1 MKLLG
6 FSALVALLTYLIIQR
21 APLWV
26 TVPLGAFIGVLVVSA
41 YFERMFKYAFLR
53 TLSFVSAAC
62 ILSACVGWSFTV
74 GFVSSLGL
82 NGSAEYGTTP
92 TENIVLLVA
101 GVALAGLSAFVWR
114 TMHQAER
121 EERAADRGWLDRE
134 SVSPRGKV
142 KRSSYLEWFTSWL
155 KSRKLKLQIQRV
167 AANWAPLSSR
177 PQTYIDRPE
186 LTRARQLLGQ
196 PDSPVVCVLGE
207 KGSGKTTLFLEL
219 VDSCTRDGLLILPV
233 KADLLPAETSF
244 EDWLG
249 ELLQISEQ
257 PQTAVKRLA
266 ARRKLIIL
274 FDQLDALA
282 DLVDL
287 TSSRLNQI
295 MAFIADVAKLKNVSI
310 VCSCRTFDFRRDT
323 RFAQLKCRTLD
334 LELPSW
340 DSVTTVLTAAGVA
353 DPQQFPQAMQEV
365 LRNPQHLQVY
375 LQQLHSGQGRGI
387 YLSYYDLLDELWA
400 AEVNTEERRGL
411 VYRLTSICND
421 HESLG
426 VPSVQLEGSGRVVA
440 ELVSAGILS
449 RDHKTTSFRHQTL
462 LEYAK
467 ARLFAKGE
475 QSLCAHVLE
484 RQNAVRVRPTLWAV
498 LTYLRDVAPVKY
510 AKEIDD
516 LFASELRLHIRYLL
530 IDFLGQVTQPT
541 EGEIVH
547 LTSRLDD
554 DDDRKRVLIAI
565 QGNKEWFEALC
576 NTHFAA
582 QMSVPVEE
590 AWPMV
595 AVLSRGWLF
604 AREKCLQL
612 IKKNWLPLR
621 EKDELTY
628 RAMQQ
633 LASWDEEAVEV
644 VCTLIRRADI
654 KDNRLWWAEGIVSTI
669 SHDKPDLASR
679 VFLATVEHEW
689 KAEQTG
695 ISYGP
700 LKNSQGW
707 YELPEV
713 ARAAPLT
720 FLRDVW
726 PWFVQ
731 QANVYF
737 SNPDSSVLNHYGGN
751 LRLTSDDMDEPSGE
765 HIIDA
770 IAVALKLSAETN
782 PAEFSDIVRPTWKSE
797 SMPVHRL
804 ICRTLTITAAQNAA
818 VALEYLNEDTRRF
831 FLGDYL
837 NGYQNASCELVR
849 SLSEQLDQKQLQEL
863 VGLIRNAT
871 QYRPDVDQCDDQ
883 RMWDREARLLLLKSL
898 PMERLSPVTVEY
910 IRSEEEAFPDY
921 ARKRYRGH
929 GGFVREVPKIPK
941 EKLLLA
947 SDEEVL
953 EALQGPLHID
963 REYEQ
968 ELRVEGGFERPGG
981 VHAQTQELCELA
993 KEDRG
998 RVVALLPNILANGNE
1013 YTVAAILQ
1021 TLASSEMPSPDAYAL
1036 VSQLAG
1042 AGAESEDFRSAAGYL
1057 LYRNCKPKLG
1067 LPADLLSHLERWLS
1081 MPWPS
1086 AVPVQTERDDA
1097 ETIEN
1102 ESPSSVLWSPG
1113 GGAVFTD
1120 QSYWPLVAL
1129 TNGYLM
1135 QDPAETTKWLE
1146 MLERSMDWDIC
1157 DETWTHYCR
1166 ELRWIRLKG
1175 CDRTRG
1181 EAVIKSLFG
1190 SKPAVATSGDATQL
1204 VAMIADILS
1213 EQFVLDFTQ
1222 RLRTSGKPR
1231 LQQAYGELLTLIALR
1246 QRPHAWACAELENR
1260 LAEIETSPSEHEFIA
1275 VGIAFAAAH
1284 LWDEVEARAA
1294 AGELLCRLMPH
1305 ATPRVNSALG
1315 AVCWARDDFPADE
1328 VTRKLL
1334 TTIDASP
1341 TFLNGSHVDELIAHM
1356 AHLVPHLPQEVLAVC
1371 QKVTATRGHELLS
1384 IAYSLYA
1391 SGPNLVNIAMTLQR
1405 FDNTRSQALDFL
1417 EQLLRVGLSD
1427 AYAVLNETDLRP
1439 GRQPMQDPP
1448 RRRRRR
1454 RG

>member
-1 MKLLG
+1 MKQIG
-6 FSALVALLTYLIIQR
+6 FATLVALLSFLVITGSPRWI
-21 APLWV
+21 
-26 TVPLGAFIGVLVVSA
+26 TVPLAVFLVVLGLLA
-41 YFERMFKYAFLR
+41 YFDRRFKYSWLWTLRFL
-53 TLSFVSAAC
+53 SVAC
-62 ILSACVGWSFTV
+62 ILSACVGWGFKFGYASSF
-74 GFVSSLGL
+74 GL
-82 NGSAEYGTTP
+82 KGTAEYGTTP
-92 TENIVLLVA
+92 AQSFVLLLA
-101 GVALAGLSAFVWR
+101 GVVLANLGTSVWR
-114 TMHQAER
+114 TIYLSER
-121 EERAADRGWLDRE
+121 DELAGNHNWLERQ
-134 SVSPRGKV
+134 SPSLSGKV
-142 KRSSYLEWFTSWL
+142 QGSSYWEWFTSWL
-155 KSRKLKLQIQRV
+155 KSRKLRLRIQRV
-167 AANWAPLSSR
+167 AATWAPLSSR

-186 LTRARQLLGQ
+186 LTRARQLLSQ

-233 KADLLPAETSF
+233 KADLLPAATSF
-244 EDWLG
+244 ESWLS

-257 PQTAVKRLA
+257 PQTAIRRLA

-287 TSSRLNQI
+287 TSNRLNQI
-295 MAFIADVAKLKNVSI
+295 MAFIAEVAKFKNVSI
-310 VCSCRTFDFRRDT
+310 VCSCRTSDFRRDI
-323 RFAQLKCRTLD
+323 RFAQLKCTTLD
-334 LELPSW
+334 LEPPSW
-340 DSVTTVLTAAGVA
+340 EAVTTVLTEAGIA
-353 DPQQFPQAMQEV
+353 DPQQFPQAMHEV

-375 LQQLHSGQGRGI
+375 LRQLHRGQGRGI

-411 VYRLTSICND
+411 VYRLTSICID
-421 HESLG
+421 HESLS
-426 VPSVQLEGSGRVVA
+426 VPSVQLEGSDRVVA

-449 RDHKTTSFRHQTL
+449 RDQKITSFRHQTL

-467 ARLFAKGE
+467 ARLFAKSD

-498 LTYLRDVAPVKY
+498 ITYLREVDPVKY

-516 LFASELRLHIRYLL
+516 FFASDLRLHIRYLL
-530 IDFLGQVTQPT
+530 IDFLGQVKQPT
-541 EGEIVH
+541 DSEIVH
-547 LTSRLDD
+547 LASRLSDSE
-554 DDDRKRVLIAI
+554 DRKRVLIAI
-565 QGNKEWFEALC
+565 QGSEEWFETLC

-595 AVLSRGWLF
+595 AVLSRGWAF

-621 EKDELTY
+621 EKDQLTY

-644 VCTLIRRADI
+644 VCTLIRRADN

-669 SHDKPDLASR
+669 SHDKPDLAPR

-700 LKNSQGW
+700 LKNSRGW

-731 QANVYF
+731 HANTY
-737 SNPDSSVLNHYGGN
+737 SSRPGSFVLNHYGGS
-751 LRLTSDDMDEPSGE
+751 LKLTSDDIDEPSGE
-765 HIIDA
+765 HIIKA
-770 IAVALKLSAETN
+770 ITVALKLAAELN
-782 PAEFSDIVRPTWKSE
+782 PSEFVDIVRPTWTSE
-797 SMPVHRL
+797 SLPVHRL
-804 ICRTLTITAAQNAA
+804 ICRTLAAATGQHAA
-818 VALEYLNEDTRRF
+818 VALEYLSEDTRRF
-831 FLGDYL
+831 FLGDYV
-837 NGYQNASCELVR
+837 NGYQADSCELVG
-849 SLSEQLDQKQLQEL
+849 SLSEQLDQKRLEEL
-863 VGLIRNAT
+863 VSLIRNAT
-871 QYRPDVDQCDDQ
+871 QYRPEVDQCDEQ
-883 RMWDREARLLLLKSL
+883 RKWDREARLLLLKSL
-898 PMERLSPVTVEY
+898 PMDRLSPVTVQH
-910 IRSEEEAFPDY
+910 IRSEEDAFPDY

-929 GGFVREVPKIPK
+929 SGFVREVPKIPK
-941 EKLLLA
+941 EKLQLA

-953 EALQGPLHID
+953 EALQGPLHVERD
-963 REYEQ
+963 YEQ

-981 VHAQTQELCELA
+981 VYAQTQELCELA

-998 RVVALLPNILANGNE
+998 RVVALLPDILANGNE

-1021 TLASSEMPSPDAYAL
+1021 TLGSSEMPSPDAYAL

-1042 AGAESEDFRSAAGYL
+1042 AGAESEEFRAAAGYL
-1057 LYRNCKPKLG
+1057 LYRCCLPKAG
-1067 LPADLLSHLERWLS
+1067 LPAELLLLLERWLG

-1086 AVPVQTERDDA
+1086 AVPVRRERDD
-1097 ETIEN
+1097 EKSDEGD
-1102 ESPSSVLWSPG
+1102 SPTTVLWSPG

-1120 QSYWPLVAL
+1120 QAYWPLVAL

-1135 QDPAETTKWLE
+1135 QEPADTGKWLDV
-1146 MLERSMDWDIC
+1146 LERAMDWDIC

-1246 QRPHAWACAELENR
+1246 QRPHAWACGELENR
-1260 LAEIETSPSEHEFIA
+1260 LAEIQTSPSEHEFIA

-1284 LWDEVEARAA
+1284 LWDEVEARTA

-1305 ATPRVNSALG
+1305 ATTRVNSALG

-1328 VTRKLL
+1328 VTRELL
-1334 TTIDASP
+1334 TTIEANA
-1341 TFLNGSHVDELIAHM
+1341 TFLNGSHVDELIGHLAS
-1356 AHLVPHLPQEVLAVC
+1356 LVPHLRQEVLSVC
-1371 QKVTATRGHELLS
+1371 QKITGTRSHELLS
-1384 IAYSLYA
+1384 IAYSLYGC
-1391 SGPNLVNIAMTLQR
+1391 GPKLVNIAMTLQR
-1405 FDNTRSQALDFL
+1405 FDDTRSQALDFL

-1439 GRQPMQDPP
+1439 GMQPQQDPP